1 MPSRNEARQLRRLA
15 GHHKMVAL
23 SLILEHQPDNR
34 PPHHAIA
41 PLAREWV

>member
-15 GHHKMVAL
+15 GHKMVAL

-34 PPHHAIA
+34 APHHAIA
-41 PLAREWV
+41 PLAREWVR